1 MNMALLIIKTHTIE
15 MKKIITL
22 IVLLVCYQTFA
33 QRKPK
38 IKGSKNVIEVREEL
52 PYFNGVKLIDDLEIV
67 LQRGSDNAY
76 VINADDNLVD
86 VLKFKVVDS
95 TLVISAFYKI
105 TSKKKLEIVV
115 NYTELEAITMLDGKI
130 NMKDV
135 ISSDRFVVNTY
146 GPSRLE
152 LNATAPIMDVNME
165 GMSSGDFNLA
175 SDSLK
180 ISLKDRVDAR
190 IYTVGTTNTIHMYD
204 NASAKVEGNTD
215 MLAVELYDNSNLK
228 AEKVEA
234 TKVVAYL
241 EGSPNT
247 KLKAI
252 EEFDLSSKG
261 SAKTQLYGNPKIVI
275 KDFLDTSQL
284 HKEN

>member
-1 MNMALLIIKTHTIE
+1 
-15 MKKIITL
+15 
-22 IVLLVCYQTFA
+22 
-33 QRKPK
+33 
-38 IKGSKNVIEVREEL
+38 
-52 PYFNGVKLIDDLEIV
+52 
-67 LQRGSDNAY
+67 
-76 VINADDNLVD
+76 
-86 VLKFKVVDS
+86 
-95 TLVISAFYKI
+95 
-105 TSKKKLEIVV
+105 
-115 NYTELEAITMLDGKI
+115 
-130 NMKDV
+130 
-135 ISSDRFVVNTY
+135 
-146 GPSRLE
+146 
-152 LNATAPIMDVNME
+152 
-165 GMSSGDFNLA
+165 
-175 SDSLK
+175 
-180 ISLKDRVDAR
+180 
-190 IYTVGTTNTIHMYD
+190 MYD

-275 KDFLDTSQL
+275 KNFLDTSQL